1 VRVRGARVEFQFRGK
16 SGKFH
21 RIAIDDPR
29 LARVIRRLRDLPG
42 QELFQYLDESGGVQS
57 VSSTDVNDYLREI
70 SGAEVTTKD
79 FRTWAGTLC
88 VASELARAEDPA
100 SAAQMSAA
108 VKEAAKRLGNT
119 PAICRKSYVHPRIL
133 DPALW
138 QARRQRR
145 IEAPRGLRREEAAL
159 LRLLRAPAP
168 DFMTQARRTL
178 ARLNAARRT
187 RSPRRSRSASSPP
200 ASSNRS

>member
-1 VRVRGARVEFQFRGK
+1 NRHVRVRGARVEFQFRGK

-88 VASELARAEDPA
+88 VASELARAEDPT
-100 SAAQMSAA
+100 SAAQISAA

-119 PAICRKSYVHPRIL
+119 
-133 DPALW
+133 
-138 QARRQRR
+138 
-145 IEAPRGLRREEAAL
+145 
-159 LRLLRAPAP
+159 
-168 DFMTQARRTL
+168 
-178 ARLNAARRT
+178 
-187 RSPRRSRSASSPP
+187 
-200 ASSNRS
+200 